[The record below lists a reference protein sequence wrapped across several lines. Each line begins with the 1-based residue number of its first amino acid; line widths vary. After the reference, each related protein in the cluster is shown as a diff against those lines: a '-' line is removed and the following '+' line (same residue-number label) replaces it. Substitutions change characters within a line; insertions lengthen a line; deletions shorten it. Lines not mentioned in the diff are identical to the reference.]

1 MPSVVTIIVP
11 LAADKAEP
19 CSDYLRANAEPRPD
33 FADGRLQCQPL
44 FPFDEVTSLH
54 FCSFVILP
62 AEAGFG
68 PRLVFEATIDG
79 SRTDFLR
86 ALLGVAGEG
95 LHDIFRHCEGY
106 PAAGIAEPE
115 LVREF
120 LETHDIGCHAFF
132 TGAPGRSVA
141 QIQDENRLHGGI
153 VRYLRRQWQDRVGA
167 PGRLPAIFDFIRRDF
182 VANHRDNRWAMSPAR
197 LPWEM
202 TARALVALAALIA
215 AVALAY
221 LFGRILS
228 HLFPALEPWALYAA
242 LTATTEA
249 AGDPGSKVIAAFA
262 AVLPDNVFFEG
273 GRPALPMLV
282 GVTLLWGALRGG
294 GLVLGGL
301 SHHPRDQSF
310 ALRFLLHLAVIFSF
324 VMTIFLAGSVLR
336 LVIAGL
342 EQERPATGVVAFAVA
357 ALALVVTVLI
367 LAALDHA
374 LVSLR
379 LMVELK
385 ALSPGRERLRRAARD
400 LVIYAMVLTAAIGL
414 LIIARQSPLT
424 LGHDVADRLRGWLGN
439 GYEFMAYVMLGV
451 VGAYAL
457 GLLLF
462 AMIRALELR
471 DRTAYAD
478 ASGLIARAADNV
490 PKYAREEGGI
500 NTYQNHFASLTYVKG
515 GVARRVL
522 LRVALFAVN
531 LLARCWFNR
540 GELGGIPTILS
551 ARWVMMDG
559 GRRLLFLDNYSGAC
573 DSYLNEFID
582 LPGFKGLNAIWTNT
596 FVHADGRR
604 TSFPATQF
612 LLWGGAQSEQPFKA
626 YVRQSQIETL
636 VWYSA
641 YPTLATVNVN
651 ANTDL
656 RQALSGTLAPCE
668 VDAVFQR
675 L

>member
-1 MPSVVTIIVP
+1 MPGVVTIVAP
-11 LAADKAEP
+11 LAADQVEA
-19 CSDYLRANAEPRPD
+19 CRDYLRANAEPRPD

-86 ALLGVAGEG
+86 ALLAVAGEG
-95 LHDIFRHCEGY
+95 LHDVFRHCEGY

-120 LETHDIGCHAFF
+120 LETNDIGFHAFF
-132 TGAPGRSVA
+132 SGAPGRSVA

-153 VRYLRRQWQDRVGA
+153 VRYLRRRWQDRVGA
-167 PGRLPAIFDFIRRDF
+167 PGRLTAIFDAVRREF
-182 VANHRDNRWAMSPAR
+182 VASHRDNRWAMSPAK
-197 LPWEM
+197 LPWEV
-202 TARALVALAALIA
+202 TSRGLVAAA
-215 AVALAY
+215 AVVAAIGLAY

-228 HLFPALEPWALYAA
+228 GLFPALEPWTVYDGLMRLIAS
-242 LTATTEA
+242 
-249 AGDPGSKVIAAFA
+249 AGDPASRLGAI
-262 AVLPDNVFFEG
+262 LPDNVFFEG
-273 GRPALPMLV
+273 VRPALPMLV
-282 GVTLLWGALRGG
+282 GVTLLWSVLRGG
-294 GLVLGGL
+294 ALVLGGL
-301 SHHPRDQSF
+301 THHPRDQSF
-310 ALRFLLHLAVIFSF
+310 ALRFLLQLAVIFSF
-324 VMTIFLAGSVLR
+324 VMMLFLAGSVLR

-342 EQERPATGVVAFAVA
+342 EQERPTTGFIAVLIGVA
-357 ALALVVTVLI
+357 AFVVTALI
-367 LAALDHA
+367 LAALDHV

-379 LMVELK
+379 LMVELR

-400 LVIYAMVLTAAIGL
+400 LVIYAMVLTAAVGL
-414 LIIARQSPLT
+414 LIVARQSPFT
-424 LGHDVADRLRGWLGN
+424 LGHDAAERLRGWLGS
-439 GYEFMAYVMLGV
+439 GYVVMADVMLGV
-451 VGAYAL
+451 AGAYAV
-457 GLLLF
+457 GLVLF
-462 AMIRALELR
+462 AVIRVLELR
-471 DRTAYAD
+471 DRASYGD
-478 ASGLIARAADNV
+478 ASGLIAHAAENV

-500 NTYQNHFASLTYVKG
+500 NTFQNHLASLTYVKG

-531 LLARCWFNR
+531 LLARYWFNH

-559 GRRLLFLDNYSGAC
+559 GRRLLFLDHYSGAW

-596 FVHADGRR
+596 FVRTDGRR
-604 TSFPATQF
+604 FGFPGTKF

-668 VDAVFQR
+668 VDGVFQR